1 MRGHADMWPLRRH
14 LRSAGFTPQQFSYPT
29 ALKSLQANADLLQ
42 QTIAQLDG
50 EPFHLV
56 AHSYGGIVVMETL
69 RRHGHAGL
77 QRVVAL
83 GSPLTGSAAAARMA
97 SHRSTRWM
105 LGQSRQG
112 LVDGASTLPAG
123 VEIGSIAGTRNIG
136 LGRIFCAGDQPGDG
150 SVTVE
155 ETRPPGLSDHLSLP
169 LSHMGLAWSALSA
182 RHVINFLR
190 HGRFQAGGSTVSYKA
205 E

>member
-14 LRSAGFTPQQFSYPT
+14 LRRAGFAPQQFSYPT
-29 ALKSLQANADLLQ
+29 ALKSLRATADLLQ
-42 QTIAQLDG
+42 QTIARLDG

-69 RRHGHAGL
+69 RRHACAGL
-77 QRVVAL
+77 QRVVTL
-83 GSPLTGSAAAARMA
+83 GSPLTGSAAATRMA
-97 SHRSTRWM
+97 SHRATRWM

-112 LVDGASTLPAG
+112 LVDGAPALPPG
-123 VEIGSIAGTRNIG
+123 VKVGSIAGTRNIG
-136 LGRIFCAGDQPGDG
+136 LGRLFSAGDQPGDG
-150 SVTVE
+150 SVTVA
-155 ETRPPGLSDHLSLP
+155 ETRPSGLSDHLSLP

-182 RHVINFLR
+182 RYVINFLR
-190 HGRFQAGGSTVSYKA
+190 HGRFQA